1 MSKPGR
7 DTDAS
12 RARPSRHASSAPS
25 PSNARVVTLRT
36 RPPDAAR
43 ARTRARAGP
52 RSRANI
58 LSRRRSRRTRRR
70 WETALGAPRAPR
82 SRRPRGGRRRWCVRA
97 GVRALGR
104 STRAREASHRDGARR
119 TSKGT
124 RSENLRERARDHT
137 RSTRKATRGRPARV
151 RACGGALA
159 SLSGVWEDARG
170 WCAWGAR
177 NPPTP
182 LSRVASPTNRV
193 GFSRSRSKCR
203 PFPPSSAAE
212 TRRVFCSGRSDLP
225 RHRHGFVNRL
235 LEIWFSLTREKK
247 RFFGKPLATRI
258 LRIRRSALLAPAP
271 SFLAFRIRARDESG
285 PRAMCHN
292 THPSTS

>member
-1 MSKPGR
+1 MATGR
-7 DTDAS
+7 
-12 RARPSRHASSAPS
+12 
-25 PSNARVVTLRT
+25 
-36 RPPDAAR
+36 AR
-43 ARTRARAGP
+43 ARGRGAERT
-52 RSRANI
+52 SS
-58 LSRRRSRRTRRR
+58 SRRRSRRTRRR
-70 WETALGAPRAPR
+70 WGDGTRRARALPR
-82 SRRPRGGRRRWCVRA
+82 SRRPRGGARRRWCVRSRRS
-97 GVRALGR
+97 RARTLHP
-104 STRAREASHRDGARR
+104 RAREASHRGRRARR

-193 GFSRSRSKCR
+193 GFSRSRSNCR

-212 TRRVFCSGRSDLP
+212 TRRVSAQDDRICPVIARVCES
-225 RHRHGFVNRL
+225 
-235 LEIWFSLTREKK
+235 T
-247 RFFGKPLATRI
+247 FGNLVFAH
-258 LRIRRSALLAPAP
+258 A
-271 SFLAFRIRARDESG
+271 
-285 PRAMCHN
+285 
-292 THPSTS
+292 